1 MIAKKRLLPIL
12 VAVLMVFA
20 MMPMSAFAGEFQSPT
35 NGKVYSGATT
45 ITIKVKA
52 DEYKECEENQNKHFL

>member
-20 MMPMSAFAGEFQSPT
+20 MMPMTAGTVFAEGEDVYTVTVEPGEGSGTAFTVS
-35 NGKVYSGATT
+35 STT
-45 ITIKVKA
+45 I
-52 DEYKECEENQNKHFL
+52 LS